1 MNDLN
6 EAYETLVQQQA
17 KEIAQLKKQNKDLE
31 EQVGNTWDRDHWA
44 KQSQDIA
51 ELLGEGEWGN
61 ACGDTLISVKQ
72 LKDNID
78 HLKEE
83 VHRLR
88 ILSRKQLARERATY
102 DAGFKEGVNCETSE
116 WEVWTGAT
124 RADMK
129 YAMTKA

>member
-1 MNDLN
+1 MNKLN
-6 EAYETLVQQQA
+6 ETMTLSQQVA
-17 KEIAQLKKQNKDLE
+17 LLE
-31 EQVGNTWDRDHWA
+31 EKVRYSSDREWI
-44 KQSQDIA
+44 KQSEDIA
-51 ELLGEGEWGN
+51 ELMGLGEWGS
-61 ACGDTLISVKQ
+61 CIGDTLTSVKGMMEDMAK
-72 LKDNID
+72 L
-78 HLKEE
+78 ERE

-88 ILSRKQLARERATY
+88 TRERATY